1 MARPKKSAKF
11 KEPVRIRERKLKN
24 GNVSLYLDIYQHGVR
39 KYENLNLYIVPGND
53 SITKDQNRHALMV
66 ANKVKAERILEIQ
79 NQGIQ
84 HWDKIKQS
92 SMTLV
97 QWLMTYEQ
105 SNGNFS
111 QSTLKG
117 RKEMRHKVEQFL
129 EEIGRENITMK
140 ELDQEFC
147 RRFMCFLRSA
157 KHGVKKDPT
166 ATISQGA
173 AHHHQ
178 AVLNGALNKAVRE
191 GIIPS
196 NPLKMLDSKEKCSV
210 PESMREFLTIDE
222 LKTLVNTPCKNGEV
236 KRAFLLSCFTG
247 LRLGDVRALTWEK
260 ILVGSDG
267 TKYIRCKMEKTQHVV
282 EVPLSAEA
290 LSYLRETESPSTPI
304 FTLPQTPTVCHD
316 IKKWIKA
323 AGITKHI
330 TFHCARHTF
339 ATMMITL
346 GADLY
351 TTSKLLGHANITTTQ
366 IYSKIVDEKKV
377 QAVNLVDGL
386 FTQNQAAV

>member
-1 MARPKKSAKF
+1 MARPRKTAKL

-24 GNVSLYLDIYQHGVR
+24 GNISLYLDIYQNGVR
-39 KYENLNLYIVPGND
+39 KYENLNLYLVPGND
-53 SITKDQNRHALMV
+53 PITKDQNRHAMQV
-66 ANKVKAERILEIQ
+66 AQKVKSERILEIQ

-92 SMTLV
+92 SMTLIA
-97 QWLMTYEQ
+97 WLTTYEQ
-105 SNGNFS
+105 GSGNFS
-111 QSTLKG
+111 PSTLKG
-117 RKEMRHKVEQFL
+117 RKEMRQKVEEYL

-140 ELDQEFC
+140 QIDQDFC
-147 RRFMCFLRSA
+147 RGFMNFLRTA
-157 KHGVKKDPT
+157 RHGVKKDPT

-178 AVLNGALNKAVRE
+178 AVFNGAMNKAVRE
-191 GIIPS
+191 GIIPV
-196 NPLKMLDSKEKCSV
+196 NPLKMLESKEKCAV

-222 LKTLVNTPCKNGEV
+222 VKLLMNTECNNEEV
-236 KRAFLLSCFTG
+236 KKAFLFSCFAG
-247 LRLGDVRALTWEK
+247 LRLSDIRTLTWEK
-260 ILVGSDG
+260 IMRGSDG
-267 TKYIRCKMEKTQHVV
+267 TLYIRTKMQKTQHIL

-290 LSYLRETESPSTPI
+290 LSYLRKTDSPSEPI
-304 FTLPQTPTVCHD
+304 FNLPMTPTVCHD
-316 IKKWIKA
+316 IKKWVKA

-346 GADLY
+346 GADIY

-377 QAVNLVDGL
+377 QAVGLVDGI
-386 FTQNQAAV
+386 FTKTEQAV